1 MSSWSR
7 GGVGSSSAAHKASD
21 AQQSELE
28 AQNDEHL
35 NQLHSKLQALRGVTT
50 DIYRDS
56 QNQNSLLDGTSQTFD
71 QFKTQLSNTS
81 TRFVRSVQSGKGN
94 GRIQLGIIIAAVC
107 LFLLFKMFSGGPALP
122 PPAPTTGPQTGS
134 L

>member
-7 GGVGSSSAAHKASD
+7 GGGGASSSSSAAHKASD
-21 AQQSELE
+21 AQQSQLE

-35 NQLHSKLQALRGVTT
+35 NELHSKLQALRGVTT

-56 QNQNSLLDGTSQTFD
+56 QNQNTLLDGTSQTFD

-94 GRIQLGIIIAAVC
+94 GRIQLGIIVGAVC
-107 LFLLFKMFSGGPALP
+107 LFLLYKLFAGGPSK
-122 PPAPTTGPQTGS
+122 AP
-134 L
+134 